1 MTSNKKRSAVIVDL
15 FVSLSDN
22 IQETLGITPLEAMS
36 AGLPVV
42 VSDWDGYK
50 ETATDAG
57 MKIPPFS
64 TGRLGTDIIEAY
76 ASNADSYDVYLGKVS
91 ALVSVDQKV
100 LTESL
105 RALITN
111 ESMRLKMGQAAQRW
125 VRDNFDWSKII
136 PRYIELWLELKS
148 ERNNSATPAA
158 KITWPARLDPMTAF
172 QHYSSKKL
180 NQVSKVVCSF
190 KASQRPDTE
199 VDRILKQRI
208 FSYNNDF
215 YASRGDQLSS

>member
-1 MTSNKKRSAVIVDL
+1 
-15 FVSLSDN
+15 
-22 IQETLGITPLEAMS
+22 
-36 AGLPVV
+36 
-42 VSDWDGYK
+42 
-50 ETATDAG
+50 
-57 MKIPPFS
+57 
-64 TGRLGTDIIEAY
+64 
-76 ASNADSYDVYLGKVS
+76 
-91 ALVSVDQKV
+91 
-100 LTESL
+100 
-105 RALITN
+105 
-111 ESMRLKMGQAAQRW
+111 MGQAAQRW

-215 YASRGDQLSS
+215 YASRGDLVELLGTIGHDNKTFEKILSRYAEAERPFKARQIFWLLKCDLIRVV